1 MEYYNPATM
10 SDKKRFNMDNYSGT
24 RAERVRKI
32 MDELVQA
39 RMTGDVEIF
48 TTYQKLR
55 FTMTNGRLAK
65 SSSICS
71 YADIIAHFE

>member
-1 MEYYNPATM
+1 MAE
-10 SDKKRFNMDNYSGT
+10 KKRFNMDNYSGT

-39 RMTGDVEIF
+39 RMTGEVEIF
-48 TTYQKLR
+48 TAYQKFR
-55 FTMTNGRLAK
+55 FTMTNGNLVK
-65 SSSICS
+65 TNSVCS